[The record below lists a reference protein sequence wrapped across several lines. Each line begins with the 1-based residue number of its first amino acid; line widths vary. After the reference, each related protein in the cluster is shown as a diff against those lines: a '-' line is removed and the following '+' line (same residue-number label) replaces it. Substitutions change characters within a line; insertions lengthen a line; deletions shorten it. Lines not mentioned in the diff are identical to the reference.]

1 VGGTF
6 RFRHEGRRDKGL
18 LSPEAPGATA
28 ACPEG
33 RQYRSES
40 SKLQTMELQ
49 FGILVRLMFFR
60 IVSDSFARKPRR
72 KALTAIALALSMA
85 VATATLEVALD
96 VGDRLA
102 HEFRSLGAN
111 LLVTPAADTLPL
123 EIGGIDY
130 RPVDAGAY
138 LPEGDLGKLKTIFW
152 RNNVMGF
159 APFLDVPVEI
169 SPASA
174 RGTQATAPDARGAVR
189 ESARTNGRETL
200 IGTWYRHTVEVPD
213 GSKFVTGVSSTDPW
227 WHVDGRWFSD
237 GSEEALIGADLAH
250 RKGLVVGD
258 TVSVR
263 SGERAYTLAITGIVS
278 TGGREDNAILAPLPI
293 AQGLAARPN
302 RYRRLLVSA
311 LTKPADAFS
320 ERDPSKMT
328 PVEYD
333 RWYCSPYISS
343 ISHQMQQELP
353 GVEVRAIR
361 QVAEGEGRILTRVGS
376 LMWLVTFAALF
387 AAALAVG
394 ATSATTVLE
403 RRSEIGLMKAL
414 GASRRAV
421 GAFFIAEQLLLALV
435 GGIAGYAIG
444 LELARVLGIGIFGV
458 APTVQWILFPIV
470 LVLAGV
476 VALLGSLLPLE
487 RASRVDPAPVLRGE

>member
-1 VGGTF
+1 
-6 RFRHEGRRDKGL
+6 
-18 LSPEAPGATA
+18 
-28 ACPEG
+28 
-33 RQYRSES
+33 
-40 SKLQTMELQ
+40 
-49 FGILVRLMFFR
+49 MFFR
-60 IVSDSFARKPRR
+60 IVSDSFKRKPRR
-72 KALTAIALALSMA
+72 KALTAAALALGMA

-111 LLVTPAADTLPL
+111 LLVTPATDTLPL
-123 EIGGIDY
+123 EIGGVDY

-138 LPEGDLGKLKTIFW
+138 LPEGELGKLKTIFW
-152 RNNVMGF
+152 RNNIVGF

-169 SPASA
+169 AAASA
-174 RGTQATAPDARGAVR
+174 RENQAAGAGAHD
-189 ESARTNGRETL
+189 SGREMEIL
-200 IGTWYRHTVEVPD
+200 IGTWYSHSVAVPD
-213 GSKFVTGVSSTDPW
+213 GSKFVTGVSATDPW

-237 GSEEALIGADLAH
+237 GAEEAIIGSDVAK
-250 RKGLVVGD
+250 RKNLRVGD
-258 TVSVR
+258 TLTVR
-263 SGERAYTLAITGIVS
+263 SGERAHTLTITGIVS
-278 TGGREDNAILAPLPI
+278 TGGREDNAILAPLQI
-293 AQGLAARPN
+293 AQDLAGRPN
-302 RYRRLLVSA
+302 HYRRLLVSA

-320 ERDPSKMT
+320 ERDPSTMT
-328 PVEYD
+328 PAEYD
-333 RWYCSPYISS
+333 RWYCSPYIAS

-353 GVEVRAIR
+353 GIEVRPIR

-414 GASRRAV
+414 GASRRSV
-421 GAFFIAEQLLLALV
+421 SAFFVAEQLLLALV
-435 GGIAGYAIG
+435 GGIVGYAIG
-444 LELARVLGIGIFGV
+444 LGLARALGLGIFGV

-476 VALLGSLLPLE
+476 VALLGSLMPLE

>member
-1 VGGTF
+1 
-6 RFRHEGRRDKGL
+6 
-18 LSPEAPGATA
+18 
-28 ACPEG
+28 
-33 RQYRSES
+33 
-40 SKLQTMELQ
+40 
-49 FGILVRLMFFR
+49 MFFR

-72 KALTAIALALSMA
+72 KVLMAGALALGMA

-123 EIGGIDY
+123 EIGGMDY
-130 RPVDAGAY
+130 RPVDTGAY

-152 RNNVMGF
+152 RNNIVGF

-169 SPASA
+169 AS
-174 RGTQATAPDARGAVR
+174 GSHPGPG
-189 ESARTNGRETL
+189 RTTERVVL
-200 IGTWYRHTVEVPD
+200 IGTWYSHSVAVPD
-213 GSKFVTGVSSTDPW
+213 GSKFVTGVSATDPW

-237 GSEEALIGADLAH
+237 NAGECLVGAGLA
-250 RKGLVVGD
+250 RRLGLHPGGTL
-258 TVSVR
+258 TVR
-263 SGERAYTLAITGIVS
+263 AGEQVQTLAVAGIVS
-278 TGGREDNAILAPLPI
+278 TGGREDDAILAPLRV
-293 AQGLAARPN
+293 AQDLAGRPG

-311 LTKPADAFS
+311 LTKPADTFS
-320 ERDPSKMT
+320 ERDPATMT

-353 GVEVRAIR
+353 GTEVRAIR
-361 QVAEGEGRILTRVGS
+361 QVAEGEGRILTRVGG
-376 LMWLVTFAALF
+376 LMWLVTIAALF

-414 GASRRAV
+414 GASQRAV
-421 GAFFIAEQLLLALV
+421 GTFFLAEQLLLALV

-444 LELARVLGIGIFGV
+444 LVLARTLGIGIFGI
-458 APTVQWILFPIV
+458 APAFRLILFPIV
-470 LVLAGV
+470 LILAAA
-476 VALLGSLLPLE
+476 VALLGSLAPL
-487 RASRVDPAPVLRGE
+487 RHASRVDPAPVLRGE

>member
-1 VGGTF
+1 
-6 RFRHEGRRDKGL
+6 
-18 LSPEAPGATA
+18 
-28 ACPEG
+28 
-33 RQYRSES
+33 
-40 SKLQTMELQ
+40 
-49 FGILVRLMFFR
+49 MFFR

-72 KALTAIALALSMA
+72 KALTAAALALGMA

-102 HEFRSLGAN
+102 REFRSLGAN
-111 LLVTPAADTLPL
+111 LLVTPATDTLPL
-123 EIGGIDY
+123 EIGGVDY

-138 LPEGDLGKLKTIFW
+138 LPQGDLGKLKTIFW
-152 RNNVMGF
+152 RNNVVGF

-169 SPASA
+169 VSASA
-174 RGTQATAPDARGAVR
+174 RGNHVENTG
-189 ESARTNGRETL
+189 SAGTVRETL
-200 IGTWYRHTVEVPD
+200 IGTWYSHTVAIPD
-213 GSKFVTGVSSTDPW
+213 GSTFVTGVSATDPW
-227 WHVDGRWFSD
+227 WHVDGRWLSD
-237 GSEEALIGADLAH
+237 GAEETVIGAQLA
-250 RKGLVVGD
+250 RRTGLHAGD
-258 TVSVR
+258 AITVR
-263 SGERAYTLAITGIVS
+263 SGEHAHTLSISGIIS
-278 TGGREDNAILAPLPI
+278 TGGREDNAILAPLQI
-293 AQGLAARPN
+293 AQELAGRPN
-302 RYRRLLVSA
+302 QYRRLLVSA

-320 ERDPSKMT
+320 ARDPTKMT
-328 PVEYD
+328 PAEYD

-343 ISHQMQQELP
+343 ISHQMQQQLP
-353 GVEVRAIR
+353 GIEVRAIR

-376 LMWLVTFAALF
+376 LMWLVTIAALF

-444 LELARVLGIGIFGV
+444 LELARFLGIGIFGI
-458 APTVQWILFPIV
+458 APTVRFILFPIV

-476 VALLGSLLPLE
+476 VALLGSLVPLE

>member
-1 VGGTF
+1 
-6 RFRHEGRRDKGL
+6 
-18 LSPEAPGATA
+18 
-28 ACPEG
+28 
-33 RQYRSES
+33 
-40 SKLQTMELQ
+40 
-49 FGILVRLMFFR
+49 MFFR

-72 KALTAIALALSMA
+72 KALTAAALALGMA

-102 HEFRSLGAN
+102 REFRSLGAN

-123 EIGGIDY
+123 EIGGVDY

-152 RNNVMGF
+152 RNNIVGF

-169 SPASA
+169 TTFSPPGT
-174 RGTQATAPDARGAVR
+174 RGRAAGSQ
-189 ESARTNGRETL
+189 ETL
-200 IGTWYRHTVEVPD
+200 IGTWYSHSVEIPD
-213 GSKFVTGVSSTDPW
+213 GSKFVTGVSATDPW
-227 WHVDGRWFSD
+227 WHVDGRWFFDNSAE
-237 GSEEALIGADLAH
+237 SLIGAGLA
-250 RKGLVVGD
+250 RRLGLRTGSTIIVRTGEHARTL
-258 TVSVR
+258 TV
-263 SGERAYTLAITGIVS
+263 TGIVS
-278 TGGREDNAILAPLPI
+278 TGGREEGAILAPLQV
-293 AQGLAARPN
+293 AQDLAGRSGQ
-302 RYRRLLVSA
+302 YRRLLVSA

-320 ERDPSKMT
+320 QRDPATMT

-343 ISHQMQQELP
+343 ISHQMQQQLP

-414 GASRRAV
+414 GASHRAV
-421 GAFFIAEQLLLALV
+421 GAFFLAEQLLLALV

-444 LELARVLGIGIFGV
+444 LGLARALGIGIFGI
-458 APTVQWILFPIV
+458 APSIRLILLPIV
-470 LVLAGV
+470 LVLAAV
-476 VALLGSLLPLE
+476 VALLGSLVPLG
-487 RASRVDPAPVLRGE
+487 RAARVDPAPVLRGE

>member
-1 VGGTF
+1 
-6 RFRHEGRRDKGL
+6 
-18 LSPEAPGATA
+18 
-28 ACPEG
+28 
-33 RQYRSES
+33 
-40 SKLQTMELQ
+40 
-49 FGILVRLMFFR
+49 MFFR

-72 KALTAIALALSMA
+72 KALTAAALALGMA

-102 HEFRSLGAN
+102 REFRSLGAN

-123 EIGGIDY
+123 EIGGVDY
-130 RPVDAGAY
+130 RAVDAGAY

-169 SPASA
+169 ATPSTRGNQTSGADSPA
-174 RGTQATAPDARGAVR
+174 PV
-189 ESARTNGRETL
+189 RETL
-200 IGTWYRHTVEVPD
+200 IGTWYSHSVDVPD

-227 WHVDGRWFSD
+227 WHVDGQWFSD
-237 GSEEALIGADLAH
+237 GAGQSVIGADLA
-250 RKGLVVGD
+250 RRMGLRVGD
-258 TVSVR
+258 TFTVR
-263 SGERAYTLAITGIVS
+263 SGERAHTLFVTGIVS
-278 TGGREDNAILAPLPI
+278 TGGREDNAILAPLQV
-293 AQGLAARPN
+293 AQDLAGRPG

-320 ERDPSKMT
+320 QRDPSKMT
-328 PVEYD
+328 PAEYD

-353 GVEVRAIR
+353 GIEVLAIR

-414 GASRRAV
+414 GASRRSV
-421 GAFFIAEQLLLALV
+421 GAFFLAEQLLLALV

-444 LELARVLGIGIFGV
+444 LELARVLGIGIFGI
-458 APTVQWILFPIV
+458 APNIRLILFPIV
-470 LVLAGV
+470 LVLAAV
-476 VALLGSLLPLE
+476 VALLGSLVPLE

>member
-1 VGGTF
+1 
-6 RFRHEGRRDKGL
+6 
-18 LSPEAPGATA
+18 
-28 ACPEG
+28 
-33 RQYRSES
+33 
-40 SKLQTMELQ
+40 
-49 FGILVRLMFFR
+49 MFLR
-60 IVSDSFARKPRR
+60 IVSDSFTRKPHR
-72 KALTAIALALSMA
+72 KALTAAALALGMA

-102 HEFRSLGAN
+102 REFRSLGAN

-123 EIGGIDY
+123 EIGGVDY

-152 RNNVMGF
+152 RNNVVGF

-169 SPASA
+169 ATASA
-174 RGTQATAPDARGAVR
+174 PEKQAPGASSR
-189 ESARTNGRETL
+189 ESVRVTL
-200 IGTWYRHTVEVPD
+200 IGTWYSHTVDVPD

-237 GSEEALIGADLAH
+237 GAEESLIGSGLA
-250 RKGLVVGD
+250 RRIGLRVGD
-258 TVSVR
+258 TITAR
-263 SGERAYTLAITGIVS
+263 SGERAHTLTVTGIVS
-278 TGGREDNAILAPLPI
+278 TGGREDNAILAPLQV
-293 AQGLAARPN
+293 AQDLAGRPD

-320 ERDPSKMT
+320 ERDITKMT
-328 PVEYD
+328 PAEYD

-353 GVEVRAIR
+353 GIEVRAIR
-361 QVAEGEGRILTRVGS
+361 QIAEGEGRILTRVGS

-421 GAFFIAEQLLLALV
+421 GAFFLAEQLFLALV

-444 LELARVLGIGIFGV
+444 LELARVLGNGIFGV
-458 APTVQWILFPIV
+458 APTVRLILFPIV
-470 LVLAGV
+470 LVLAAV
-476 VALLGSLLPLE
+476 VALLGSLVPLE